1 VAIGCSENVRVPA
14 NYDVLEPCS
23 NNQRVVD
30 KNLKRR
36 VRIATGSVNVKQ
48 KRANSIVAGKKGRN
62 RKKEERRMTG

>member
-14 NYDVLEPCS
+14 NHDVLEPCS
-23 NNQRVVD
+23 NNQRVAD